1 MKTRY
6 TVALSVLAGAV
17 LGAAAI
23 QGLHAQAKPP
33 AFVVAEIDVTNQE
46 GFVKEFG
53 PLAVKALGESGPGYK
68 AIARGG
74 KTVAIEGTP
83 PKNRI
88 VINTFANLDAALAAY
103 NSDAYKKAREV
114 GNKYG
119 SFRIYAT
126 EGVAQ

>member
-6 TVALSVLAGAV
+6 TAALSVLAGAV
-17 LGAAAI
+17 LGAAAM

-33 AFVVAEIDVTNQE
+33 GFVVAEIDVTNQE

-53 PLAVKALGESGPGYK
+53 PLAVKALGENGPGYK
-68 AIARGG
+68 AVARGG
-74 KTVAIEGTP
+74 KTVSIEGAPT
-83 PKNRI
+83 KNRI

-114 GNKYG
+114 GNKFG
-119 SFRIYAT
+119 TFRIYAT

>member
-6 TVALSVLAGAV
+6 TVALSLLAGAV
-17 LGAAAI
+17 LGATAM

-33 AFVVAEIDVTNQE
+33 AFVIAEIDVTNQD
-46 GFVKEFG
+46 GFVKEFA
-53 PLAVKALGESGPGYK
+53 PLAVKALGENGPGYK

-74 KTVAIEGTP
+74 KTVAIEGAP
-83 PKNRI
+83 PKTRI
-88 VINTFANLDAALAAY
+88 VINHFDSLDAAMAAY
-103 NSDAYKKAREV
+103 NSAAYKKAREV

-119 SFRIYAT
+119 TFRIYAT

>member
-17 LGAAAI
+17 LGAAAM

-33 AFVVAEIDVTNQE
+33 GFVVAEIDVTNQE

-53 PLAVKALGESGPGYK
+53 PLAVKALGENGPGYK
-68 AIARGG
+68 AVARGG
-74 KTVAIEGTP
+74 KTVSIEGAPT
-83 PKNRI
+83 KNRI

-114 GNKYG
+114 GNKFG
-119 SFRIYAT
+119 TFRIYAT

>member
-1 MKTRY
+1 
-6 TVALSVLAGAV
+6 
-17 LGAAAI
+17 
-23 QGLHAQAKPP
+23 
-33 AFVVAEIDVTNQE
+33 
-46 GFVKEFG
+46 
-53 PLAVKALGESGPGYK
+53 VKALSENGPGYK

-88 VINTFANLDAALAAY
+88 VINAFANLDAALAAY

-119 SFRIYAT
+119 TFRIYAT